1 MNKRRLQKKQTLQRI
16 RTHDELEHHM
26 LELRSRNLCTQQ
38 PAIGIDEK
46 RIRNTAKIF
55 VHGVQPLEV
64 AEAEPPAAA
73 AIHNLPSCLSTSVCE
88 YVMITHK

>member
-1 MNKRRLQKKQTLQRI
+1 MNKRRLQTNKHCRGYLHMTSS
-16 RTHDELEHHM
+16 LEHHM
-26 LELRSRNLCTQQ
+26 LELRSRNLCAQQ
-38 PAIGIDEK
+38 PTMEIDEK

-55 VHGVQPLEV
+55 VHGVQSLEV
-64 AEAEPPAAA
+64 AEAEPPA